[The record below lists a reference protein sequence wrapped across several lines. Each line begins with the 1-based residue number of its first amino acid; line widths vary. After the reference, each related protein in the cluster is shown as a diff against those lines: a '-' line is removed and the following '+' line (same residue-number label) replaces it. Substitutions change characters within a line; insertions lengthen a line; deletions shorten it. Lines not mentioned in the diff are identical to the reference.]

1 MTIYLSII
9 SGLALLGLGAD
20 LLVRG
25 AVSLARS
32 AGLSSLLIGLTLVG
46 FGTSTPELVT
56 SVSAALGQ
64 SAGIA
69 LGNVIGSNIANILL
83 VLAVAALIAP
93 IHIDKRSFGRDAA
106 WLTGSTLNVVV
117 VVVWAGG
124 AGRVAGLI
132 MTAAVI
138 IYVVD
143 AWRLEGRRESASS
156 RAAHTMGEAAV
167 GWPAR
172 RLPAA
177 AIAVAGILGTILGA
191 RLLVDGSISVARQLD
206 VSEAVIGLTIVAVG
220 TSLPEMTTS
229 LLAAWRRQPEI
240 AYGNVIGSNIF
251 NALFVLGASALAAP
265 FEVPS
270 EFGALTL
277 WLLIAATG
285 LLIFFG
291 WTGFRLNRIEG
302 SIFVVIYVAYVA
314 HLIGAAG

>member
-1 MTIYLSII
+1 MTFYLSII
-9 SGLALLGLGAD
+9 GGLALLGLGAD

-32 AGLSSLLIGLTLVG
+32 AGLSPLLIGLTLVG

-83 VLAVAALIAP
+83 VLAAAALIAP
-93 IHIDKRSFGRDAA
+93 IRIDQRSFGRDAA
-106 WLTGSTLNVVV
+106 WLAGSTLVVV
-117 VVVWAGG
+117 SIVWSGGVGRG
-124 AGRVAGLI
+124 AGIV
-132 MTAAVI
+132 MTAVVI
-138 IYVVD
+138 VYVVD
-143 AWRLEGRRESASS
+143 AWRLEGRRESVSS
-156 RAAHTMGEAAV
+156 RAAHTMGEAAI

-177 AIAVAGILGTILGA
+177 VIAVVGILGTIFGA
-191 RLLVDGSISVARQLD
+191 RLLVDGSIGVARQLD
-206 VSEAVIGLTIVAVG
+206 VSEAVIGLTVVAVG
-220 TSLPEMTTS
+220 TSLPEITTS

-291 WTGFRLNRIEG
+291 WTGFRLNRIEAT
-302 SIFVVIYVAYVA
+302 ILVTIYVAYA
-314 HLIGAAG
+314 AYLIGVGT

>member
-1 MTIYLSII
+1 MTFYLSII
-9 SGLALLGLGAD
+9 GGLALLGLGAD

-32 AGLSSLLIGLTLVG
+32 AGLSPLLIGLTLVG

-83 VLAVAALIAP
+83 VLAAAALIAP
-93 IHIDKRSFGRDAA
+93 IRIDQRSFGRDAA
-106 WLTGSTLNVVV
+106 WLGGSTLVVV
-117 VVVWAGG
+117 SIVWSGGVSRG
-124 AGRVAGLI
+124 AGIVMA
-132 MTAAVI
+132 AAVI
-138 IYVVD
+138 VYVVD
-143 AWRLEGRRESASS
+143 AWRLEGRRESVSS
-156 RAAHTMGEAAV
+156 RAAHTMGEAAI

-177 AIAVAGILGTILGA
+177 VIAVVGILGTVFGA
-191 RLLVDGSISVARQLD
+191 RLLVDGSIGVARQLD
-206 VSEAVIGLTIVAVG
+206 VSEAVIGLTVVAVG
-220 TSLPEMTTS
+220 TSLPEITTS

-291 WTGFRLNRIEG
+291 WTGFRLNRIEAT
-302 SIFVVIYVAYVA
+302 ILVTIYVAYA
-314 HLIGAAG
+314 AYLIGVGT

>member
-1 MTIYLSII
+1 MIFYLSII
-9 SGLALLGLGAD
+9 GGLALLGLGAD

-32 AGLSSLLIGLTLVG
+32 AGLSPLLIGLTLVG

-83 VLAVAALIAP
+83 VLAAAALIAP
-93 IHIDKRSFGRDAA
+93 IRIDQRSFSRDAA
-106 WLTGSTLNVVV
+106 WLGGSTLVVV
-117 VVVWAGG
+117 SIVWSGGVSRG
-124 AGRVAGLI
+124 AGIVMA
-132 MTAAVI
+132 AAVI
-138 IYVVD
+138 VYVVD
-143 AWRLEGRRESASS
+143 AWRLEGRRESVSS
-156 RAAHTMGEAAV
+156 RAAHTMGEAAI

-177 AIAVAGILGTILGA
+177 VIAVVGILGTVFGA
-191 RLLVDGSISVARQLD
+191 RLLVDGSIGVARQLD
-206 VSEAVIGLTIVAVG
+206 VSEAVIGLTVVAVG
-220 TSLPEMTTS
+220 TSLPEITTS

-291 WTGFRLNRIEG
+291 WTGFRLNRIEAT
-302 SIFVVIYVAYVA
+302 IFLTIYVAYA
-314 HLIGAAG
+314 AYLIGVGT